1 MKRIAVLGSTGSIGK
16 QALDVIGK
24 SDSLFVSALA
34 ANSNIKLMEEQIR
47 KFSPEIAALYDEK
60 AAADLRVRVFD
71 TNTKIVGGAN
81 GVCEAASFAGND
93 MVLTAVSGSIG
104 IMPTLCAIDAGADI
118 ALANKETMVCAG
130 EIVNSRAKGKKVKII
145 PVDSEHGAIF
155 QCIKD
160 EKKSVKKII
169 LTASGGPFFGKSR
182 KELANVSPEDAL
194 KHPNWDMGAKITID
208 SATLFNKG
216 LEVIEAVRL
225 FGVLP
230 SQIEVLV
237 HRQSIVHSMVEFSDN
252 SVLAQLGLPDM
263 RLPIAYAL
271 NYPDRLPNPAPEIDF
286 TKVGALTFE
295 KPDTETFCGLSL
307 AFLAIEEGGTKP
319 AVYNGANEEA
329 VSAFLCGKC
338 SFLDIAALVEYAMEN
353 HKTIINPTLEEIIE
367 SDKNARRL
375 VNTRLGT
382 REKGRF

>member
-1 MKRIAVLGSTGSIGK
+1 MKKIAVLGSTGSIGT
-16 QALDVIGK
+16 QALDVIEK

-34 ANSNIKLMEEQIR
+34 AHSNVGLMEEQIR
-47 KFSPEIAALYDEK
+47 KFSPAIAALFDEK
-60 AAADLRVRVFD
+60 AAKDLRIRVFD
-71 TNTKIVGGAN
+71 TNTKIMGGAK

-104 IMPTLCAIDAGADI
+104 IMPTICAIDAGADI

-130 EIVNSRAKGKKVKII
+130 DIVNSRAKEKNVKII

-155 QCIKD
+155 QCIRN

-169 LTASGGPFFGKSR
+169 LTASGGPFFGNSR
-182 KELANVSPEDAL
+182 GELANIKPEDAL

-208 SATLFNKG
+208 SATLINKG

-271 NYPDRLPNPAPEIDF
+271 NYPDRLQNPAPEIDF
-286 TKVGALTFE
+286 TKVGSLTFE
-295 KPDTETFCGLSL
+295 KPDTDTFCGLSL
-307 AFLAIEEGGTKP
+307 AFKAIEEGGTKP

-329 VSAFLCGKC
+329 VSAFLRGKC
-338 SFLDIAALVEYAMEN
+338 SFLDIADLVEYAMEN
-353 HKTIINPTLEEIIE
+353 HKAIINPTLEEIIE
-367 SDKNARRL
+367 SDINARRL
-375 VNTRLGT
+375 VNKKLGT
-382 REKGRF
+382 R